1 MLDLDQ
7 PEVLGTGDCEALRD
21 GWWAQP
27 VNSVSS
33 LAFVI
38 VGAVLAARLRRLDPG
53 QRVAAGAYAVLSAGI
68 GLGSV
73 AYHGPQF
80 DGAQLLHDVPIV
92 GLVGLGAAVPLVRL
106 ARRQR
111 PLPGWSTRTAVAMTV
126 VGAVAVIAY
135 LGGRTDSG
143 WCRPESLVQIHA
155 LWHVAAA
162 GLVALWGAMLWPQ
175 SVLPRSPSQE
185 LP

>member
-7 PEVLGTGDCEALRD
+7 PDVLGAGDCEALRD

-38 VGAVLAARLRRLDPG
+38 AGAWLTARVGRLRPG
-53 QRVAAGAYAVLSAGI
+53 QRGAAGAYAGLAVAI
-68 GLGSV
+68 GVGSV

-80 DGAQLLHDVPIV
+80 VGAQSLHDLPIV

-106 ARRQR
+106 VRRQR
-111 PLPGWSTRTAVAMTV
+111 PLPGWSTRTAAVMAAVGSVAFV
-126 VGAVAVIAY
+126 AY

-143 WCRPESLVQIHA
+143 WCRPDSLFQLHG

-162 GLVALWGAMLWPQ
+162 ALITGGGALVWPTAPVPW
-175 SVLPRSPSQE
+175 SVSRR
-185 LP
+185 